1 MQDPPPALTDDD
13 ARRPAAV
20 VVGRPG
26 KTTREDRTRGN
37 AGRRPASFWLSVAG
51 SVAVGVVA
59 ALLGTALH
67 AQGTELAGVRVPL
80 GALAAVVLVGSAAV
94 FAAVSARNVYLSPVV
109 GAVAYLVVG
118 WFAAVGTYPLVLTD
132 TSGDPALP
140 AAIAGS
146 IWVFG
151 VAVATVLATLVS
163 WWALRPRRS
172 GRLRAVKP
180 RA

>member
-1 MQDPPPALTDDD
+1 MTDDD

-26 KTTREDRTRGN
+26 GTTSGNRTRDHFS
-37 AGRRPASFWLSVAG
+37 RRPASFWLSLAG

-67 AQGTELAGVRVPL
+67 AQGWELGGVTVPV

-94 FAAVSARNVYLSPVV
+94 FAAVSARNVYLSPLV
-109 GAVAYLVVG
+109 GSVAYLVVG
-118 WFAAVGTYPLVLTD
+118 WFAAVETYPLVLTD
-132 TSGDPALP
+132 TSGEPALP

-172 GRLRAVKP
+172 SRLRAVKLP
-180 RA
+180 A

>member
-26 KTTREDRTRGN
+26 GVTPGDRTRGIS
-37 AGRRPASFWLSVAG
+37 ARRPASLWLSVAG

-67 AQGTELAGVRVPL
+67 AQGWELGGTTLPL

-109 GAVAYLVVG
+109 GSVAYLVVG
-118 WFAAVGTYPLVLTD
+118 WFAAVETYPLVLTD
-132 TSGDPALP
+132 TGGDPALP

-146 IWVFG
+146 IWIFG

-172 GRLRAVKP
+172 SRLLAV
-180 RA
+180 